1 MNKSAAALG
10 LISAV
15 ILAPAVIPSATAHA
29 ATAVIMGPTFMPDP
43 AADPDYLRVV
53 AQNFIGPTT
62 NCTIG
67 NCTLNSL
74 TTPAEFWPITGLDDL
89 TFDESVTTGLQLLT
103 AELEAQIAAAATE
116 PVVFFGNSQSATLLT
131 LAKRTLADL
140 APADKSRLLFVLLAN
155 PNRPNGGL
163 LGRAAQTSVPTA
175 DVTAAGLADAG
186 TAPAGTVPAGT
197 VAAVATPTDTGIST
211 IDITFQY
218 DAVADYPAYPSNF
231 LSVLNTL
238 AGARIH
244 SGSTTTLNGYTEA
257 ELTAAISD
265 PANRQIYGDTIY
277 ITIPAKTL
285 PLVDLLR
292 IFGAENG
299 LSNFT
304 TPIADLIEPTMRLL
318 VELGYDRTS
327 YGQAQPFGPLPAN
340 NQLQLEALRT
350 AAASAGLDAVISALK
365 QGAPRPSADP
375 VIGGSDT
382 LRASRGTM
390 KPRHRSAAT
399 VTASLPAVENKSLP
413 TVENN
418 RAAAADVTSRTGRSA
433 PSAIVQ
439 RGAAPTSKAAVAKR
453 QPVTA

>member
-1 MNKSAAALG
+1 M
-10 LISAV
+10 SAV
-15 ILAPAVIPSATAHA
+15 ILAPTVISSATAHA

-53 AQNFIGPTT
+53 ALNFLGPTT

-67 NCTLNSL
+67 NCTLVPL

-89 TFDESVTTGLQLLT
+89 PFDQSITTGLQLLT

-140 APADKSRLLFVLLAN
+140 APVDKSRLIFVLLAN

-163 LGRAAQTSVPTA
+163 LGRAAQTSDPTA
-175 DVTAAGLADAG
+175 EASAVGTTDAG
-186 TAPAGTVPAGT
+186 TAAAGT

-265 PANRQIYGDTIY
+265 PANRQIYGDTMY
-277 ITIPAKTL
+277 ITIPAKSL

-292 IFGAENG
+292 TFGAENR

-327 YGQAQPFGPLPAN
+327 YGQAQPFRPLPAS
-340 NQLQLEALRT
+340 NQLQLDALT
-350 AAASAGLDAVISALK
+350 SAAASAGLEAMISALK
-365 QGAPRPSADP
+365 QSAPGPSADP
-375 VIGGSDT
+375 VVGGWDT
-382 LRASRGTM
+382 LRASRGTP
-390 KPRHRSAAT
+390 KPRHRAAAT
-399 VTASLPAVENKSLP
+399 ATASLPTAENH
-413 TVENN
+413 
-418 RAAAADVTSRTGRSA
+418 RATAADVASRTGRST
-433 PSAIVQ
+433 PSAIGQ
-439 RGAAPTSKAAVAKR
+439 RGAVPNSKATVAKR
-453 QPVTA
+453 QSVTA

>member
-10 LISAV
+10 LMSAV
-15 ILAPAVIPSATAHA
+15 ILAPAVVSSATAHA

-53 AQNFIGPTT
+53 ALNFIGPTT

-67 NCTLNSL
+67 NCTLVPL

-89 TFDESVTTGLQLLT
+89 PFDQSITTGLQLLT

-131 LAKRTLADL
+131 LAKGTLADL
-140 APADKSRLLFVLLAN
+140 APADKSRLIFVLLAN

-163 LGRAAQTSVPTA
+163 LGRAAPTSVPNSG
-175 DVTAAGLADAG
+175 VS
-186 TAPAGTVPAGT
+186 
-197 VAAVATPTDTGIST
+197 AAVATPIDTGIPT

-265 PANRQIYGDTIY
+265 PANRQIYGDTMY
-277 ITIPAKTL
+277 ITIPAKSL

-292 IFGAENG
+292 TFGAENR

-340 NQLQLEALRT
+340 NQLQLDALTT

-365 QGAPRPSADP
+365 QGAPGPSVDP
-375 VIGGSDT
+375 VIGGRNSP
-382 LRASRGTM
+382 RAARGTIR
-390 KPRHRSAAT
+390 PPHRTAST
-399 VTASLPAVENKSLP
+399 VTASSP
-413 TVENN
+413 TVLTN
-418 RAAAADVTSRTGRSA
+418 RAKAADVVSRNDRSA
-433 PSAIVQ
+433 PSAVGQ
-439 RGAAPTSKAAVAKR
+439 RAQASKAGAAKR
-453 QPVTA
+453 QSATA

>member
-1 MNKSAAALG
+1 M
-10 LISAV
+10 SAV
-15 ILAPAVIPSATAHA
+15 ILAPTVISSATAHA

-53 AQNFIGPTT
+53 ALNFLGPTT

-67 NCTLNSL
+67 NCTLVPL

-89 TFDESVTTGLQLLT
+89 PFDQSITTGLQLLT

-140 APADKSRLLFVLLAN
+140 APVDKSRLIFVLLAN

-163 LGRAAQTSVPTA
+163 LGRAAQTSDPTA
-175 DVTAAGLADAG
+175 EASAAGTTDAG
-186 TAPAGTVPAGT
+186 TTPAGT

-265 PANRQIYGDTIY
+265 PANRQIYGDTMY
-277 ITIPAKTL
+277 ITIPAKSL

-292 IFGAENG
+292 TFGAENR

-304 TPIADLIEPTMRLL
+304 TPIADLIEPTVRLL

-327 YGQAQPFGPLPAN
+327 YGQAQPFRPLPAS
-340 NQLQLEALRT
+340 NQLQLDALT
-350 AAASAGLDAVISALK
+350 SAAASAGLEAMISALK
-365 QGAPRPSADP
+365 QSAPGPSADP
-375 VIGGSDT
+375 VVGGWDT
-382 LRASRGTM
+382 LRASRGTP
-390 KPRHRSAAT
+390 KPRHRAAAT
-399 VTASLPAVENKSLP
+399 ATASLPTAENH
-413 TVENN
+413 
-418 RAAAADVTSRTGRSA
+418 RATAADVASRTGRST
-433 PSAIVQ
+433 PSAIGQ
-439 RGAAPTSKAAVAKR
+439 RGAVPNSKATVAKR
-453 QPVTA
+453 QSVTA

>member
-10 LISAV
+10 LMSAV
-15 ILAPAVIPSATAHA
+15 ILAPAVVSPVTAHA

-53 AQNFIGPTT
+53 ALNFLGPTT

-67 NCTLNSL
+67 NCTLVPL

-89 TFDESVTTGLQLLT
+89 PFDQSITTGLQLLT

-131 LAKRTLADL
+131 LAKGTLADL
-140 APADKSRLLFVLLAN
+140 APADKSRLIFVLLAN

-163 LGRAAQTSVPTA
+163 LGRAAQTSDPTA
-175 DVTAAGLADAG
+175 DATAAG
-186 TAPAGTVPAGT
+186 TTTAGT
-197 VAAVATPTDTGIST
+197 VAAVTTPTDTGIST

-265 PANRQIYGDTIY
+265 PANRQIYGDTMY
-277 ITIPAKTL
+277 ITIPAKSL

-292 IFGAENG
+292 TFGAENR

-340 NQLQLEALRT
+340 NQLQLDALTT

-365 QGAPRPSADP
+365 QGAPGPSVDP
-375 VIGGSDT
+375 VIGGRNSP
-382 LRASRGTM
+382 RAARGTVR
-390 KPRHRSAAT
+390 PPHRTAST
-399 VTASLPAVENKSLP
+399 VTASSP
-413 TVENN
+413 TVPTN
-418 RAAAADVTSRTGRSA
+418 RAKAADVVSRNDRSA
-433 PSAIVQ
+433 PSAVGQ
-439 RGAAPTSKAAVAKR
+439 RAQASKAGAAKR
-453 QPVTA
+453 QSATA

>member
-15 ILAPAVIPSATAHA
+15 ILTPAVIPSATAHA

-67 NCTLNSL
+67 NCTLISL

-175 DVTAAGLADAG
+175 DVTAAGTAPAG
-186 TAPAGTVPAGT
+186 TAPAGTVT
-197 VAAVATPTDTGIST
+197 AVTTPTDTGIST

-304 TPIADLIEPTMRLL
+304 TPIADLIEPTMRSL

-340 NQLQLEALRT
+340 NQLQLDALRT

-365 QGAPRPSADP
+365 QSAPGPSADP
-375 VIGGSDT
+375 VIRGSDT

-390 KPRHRSAAT
+390 KPRHRTAAT
-399 VTASLPAVENKSLP
+399 ATAALP

-418 RAAAADVTSRTGRSA
+418 RATAADVTSRTGRSA

-439 RGAAPTSKAAVAKR
+439 RGAAPTSKDAVAKR
-453 QPVTA
+453 QPATA

>member
-1 MNKSAAALG
+1 VNKSAAALG
-10 LISAV
+10 LMSAV
-15 ILAPAVIPSATAHA
+15 ILAPAVVSPVTAHA

-62 NCTIG
+62 NCKAG
-67 NCTLNSL
+67 NCTLIPL
-74 TTPAEFWPITGLDDL
+74 VTPEEFWPITGLDDL
-89 TFDESVTTGLQLLT
+89 TLDQSIAVGVQLLT
-103 AELEAQIAAAATE
+103 TELEAQIAAAATE

-140 APADKSRLLFVLLAN
+140 APADKSRLIFVLLAN

-163 LGRAAQTSVPTA
+163 LGRAAPTSVPNSG
-175 DVTAAGLADAG
+175 VS
-186 TAPAGTVPAGT
+186 
-197 VAAVATPTDTGIST
+197 AAVATPIDTGIPT

-265 PANRQIYGDTIY
+265 PANRQIYGDTMY
-277 ITIPAKTL
+277 ITIPAKSL

-292 IFGAENG
+292 TFGAENR

-340 NQLQLEALRT
+340 NQLQLDALTT
-350 AAASAGLDAVISALK
+350 AAARAGLDAVISALK
-365 QGAPRPSADP
+365 QGAPGPSVDP
-375 VIGGSDT
+375 VIGGRNSP
-382 LRASRGTM
+382 RAARGTVR
-390 KPRHRSAAT
+390 PPHRTAST
-399 VTASLPAVENKSLP
+399 VTASSP
-413 TVENN
+413 TVPTN
-418 RAAAADVTSRTGRSA
+418 RAKAADVVSRNDRSA
-433 PSAIVQ
+433 PSAVGQ
-439 RGAAPTSKAAVAKR
+439 RAQASKAGAAKR
-453 QPVTA
+453 QSATA

>member
-10 LISAV
+10 LMSAV
-15 ILAPAVIPSATAHA
+15 ILAPAVISSATAHA

-43 AADPDYLRVV
+43 AADPNYLRVV

-62 NCTIG
+62 NCSIG
-67 NCTLNSL
+67 SCTLIPL

-89 TFDESVTTGLQLLT
+89 PFDQSITTGLQLLT

-140 APADKSRLLFVLLAN
+140 APVDKSRLIFVLLAN

-163 LGRAAQTSVPTA
+163 LGRAAQTSDPTA
-175 DVTAAGLADAG
+175 EASAAGTTDAG
-186 TAPAGTVPAGT
+186 TTPAGT

-265 PANRQIYGDTIY
+265 PANRQIYGDTMY
-277 ITIPAKTL
+277 ITIPAKSL

-292 IFGAENG
+292 TFGAENR

-327 YGQAQPFGPLPAN
+327 YGQAQPFRPLPAS
-340 NQLQLEALRT
+340 NQLQLDALT
-350 AAASAGLDAVISALK
+350 SAAASAGLEAMISALK
-365 QGAPRPSADP
+365 QSAPGPSADP
-375 VIGGSDT
+375 VVGGWDT
-382 LRASRGTM
+382 LRASRGTP
-390 KPRHRSAAT
+390 KPRHRAAAT
-399 VTASLPAVENKSLP
+399 ATASLPTAENH
-413 TVENN
+413 
-418 RAAAADVTSRTGRSA
+418 RATAADVASRTGRST
-433 PSAIVQ
+433 PSAIGQ
-439 RGAAPTSKAAVAKR
+439 RGAVPNSKATVAKR
-453 QPVTA
+453 QSVTA

>member
-10 LISAV
+10 LMSAV
-15 ILAPAVIPSATAHA
+15 ILAPAAISPVTAHA

-43 AADPDYLRVV
+43 AANPDYLRVV

-62 NCTIG
+62 NCKTG
-67 NCTLNSL
+67 NCTLIPL
-74 TTPAEFWPITGLDDL
+74 VTPEEFWPITGLDDL
-89 TFDESVTTGLQLLT
+89 TLDQSIAVGVQLLT
-103 AELEAQIAAAATE
+103 SELEAQIAAAATE

-163 LGRAAQTSVPTA
+163 MARAAPTSVPDS
-175 DVTAAGLADAG
+175 DVT
-186 TAPAGTVPAGT
+186 
-197 VAAVATPTDTGIST
+197 AAVATPTDTGIAT

-265 PANRQIYGDTIY
+265 PANRQIYGDTMY
-277 ITIPAKTL
+277 ITIPAKSL

-292 IFGAENG
+292 TFGAENR

-304 TPIADLIEPTMRLL
+304 TPIADLIEPTVRLL

-327 YGQAQPFGPLPAN
+327 YGQAQPFRPLPAS
-340 NQLQLEALRT
+340 NQLQLDALT
-350 AAASAGLDAVISALK
+350 SAAASAGLDAVISALK
-365 QGAPRPSADP
+365 QGAPGPSLGP
-375 VIGGSDT
+375 VVRGWDT
-382 LRASRGTM
+382 SRASRGTIR
-390 KPRHRSAAT
+390 PPHRTAST
-399 VTASLPAVENKSLP
+399 VTASSP
-413 TVENN
+413 TVPNN
-418 RAAAADVTSRTGRSA
+418 RAKAADVVSRNDRSA
-433 PSAIVQ
+433 PSAVGQ
-439 RGAAPTSKAAVAKR
+439 RGTAQASKAGAAKR
-453 QPVTA
+453 QSATA

>member
-10 LISAV
+10 LMSAV
-15 ILAPAVIPSATAHA
+15 ILAPAVVSPVTAHA

-53 AQNFIGPTT
+53 ALNFIGPTT

-67 NCTLNSL
+67 NCTLVPL

-89 TFDESVTTGLQLLT
+89 PFDQSITTGLQLLT

-131 LAKRTLADL
+131 LAKGTLADL
-140 APADKSRLLFVLLAN
+140 GALDKSRLIFVLLAN

-163 LGRAAQTSVPTA
+163 MARAAPTSVP
-175 DVTAAGLADAG
+175 DSGVT
-186 TAPAGTVPAGT
+186 
-197 VAAVATPTDTGIST
+197 AAVATPTDTGIAT

-265 PANRQIYGDTIY
+265 PANRQIYGDTMY
-277 ITIPAKTL
+277 ITIPAKSL

-292 IFGAENG
+292 TFGAENR

-304 TPIADLIEPTMRLL
+304 TPIADLIEPMMRLL

-340 NQLQLEALRT
+340 NQLQLDALTT

-365 QGAPRPSADP
+365 QGAPGPSVDP
-375 VIGGSDT
+375 VIGGRNSP
-382 LRASRGTM
+382 RAARGTVR
-390 KPRHRSAAT
+390 PPHRTAST
-399 VTASLPAVENKSLP
+399 VTASSP
-413 TVENN
+413 TVPTN
-418 RAAAADVTSRTGRSA
+418 RAKAADVVSRNDRSA
-433 PSAIVQ
+433 PSAVGQ
-439 RGAAPTSKAAVAKR
+439 RAQASKAGAAKR
-453 QPVTA
+453 QSATA

>member
-1 MNKSAAALG
+1 M
-10 LISAV
+10 SAV
-15 ILAPAVIPSATAHA
+15 ILAPAVVSPATAHA

-53 AQNFIGPTT
+53 ALNFIGPTT

-67 NCTLNSL
+67 NCTLVPL

-89 TFDESVTTGLQLLT
+89 PFDQSITTGLQLLT

-131 LAKRTLADL
+131 LAKGTLADL
-140 APADKSRLLFVLLAN
+140 GALDKSRLIFVLLAN

-163 LGRAAQTSVPTA
+163 MARAAPTSVP
-175 DVTAAGLADAG
+175 DSGVT
-186 TAPAGTVPAGT
+186 
-197 VAAVATPTDTGIST
+197 AAVATPTDTGIAT

-265 PANRQIYGDTIY
+265 PANRQIYGDTMY
-277 ITIPAKTL
+277 ITIPAKSL

-292 IFGAENG
+292 TFGAENR

-340 NQLQLEALRT
+340 NQLQLDALTT

-365 QGAPRPSADP
+365 QGAPGPSLGP
-375 VIGGSDT
+375 VVRGWDT
-382 LRASRGTM
+382 SRASRGTIR
-390 KPRHRSAAT
+390 PPHRTAST
-399 VTASLPAVENKSLP
+399 VTASSP
-413 TVENN
+413 TVLNN
-418 RAAAADVTSRTGRSA
+418 RAKAADVVSRNDRSA
-433 PSAIVQ
+433 PSAVGQ
-439 RGAAPTSKAAVAKR
+439 RAQASKAGAAKR
-453 QPVTA
+453 QSATA

>member
-1 MNKSAAALG
+1 M
-10 LISAV
+10 SAV
-15 ILAPAVIPSATAHA
+15 ILAPAVVSPVTAHA

-62 NCTIG
+62 NCKAG
-67 NCTLNSL
+67 NCTLIPL
-74 TTPAEFWPITGLDDL
+74 VTPEEFWPITGLDDL
-89 TFDESVTTGLQLLT
+89 TLDQSIAVGVQLLT
-103 AELEAQIAAAATE
+103 TELEAQIAAAATE

-140 APADKSRLLFVLLAN
+140 APADKSRLIFVLLAN

-163 LGRAAQTSVPTA
+163 LGRAAPTSVPNSG
-175 DVTAAGLADAG
+175 VS
-186 TAPAGTVPAGT
+186 
-197 VAAVATPTDTGIST
+197 AAVATPIDTGIPT

-265 PANRQIYGDTIY
+265 PANRQIYGDTMY
-277 ITIPAKTL
+277 ITIPAKSL

-292 IFGAENG
+292 TFGAENR

-340 NQLQLEALRT
+340 NQLQLDALTT
-350 AAASAGLDAVISALK
+350 AAARAGLDAVISALK
-365 QGAPRPSADP
+365 QGAPGPSVDP
-375 VIGGSDT
+375 VIGGRNSP
-382 LRASRGTM
+382 RAARGTVR
-390 KPRHRSAAT
+390 PPHRTAST
-399 VTASLPAVENKSLP
+399 VTASSP
-413 TVENN
+413 TVPTN
-418 RAAAADVTSRTGRSA
+418 RAKAADVVSRNDRSA
-433 PSAIVQ
+433 PSAVGQ
-439 RGAAPTSKAAVAKR
+439 RAQASKAGAAKR
-453 QPVTA
+453 QSATA

>member
-1 MNKSAAALG
+1 M
-10 LISAV
+10 SAV
-15 ILAPAVIPSATAHA
+15 ILAPAVVSPVTAHA

-67 NCTLNSL
+67 NCTLVPL

-89 TFDESVTTGLQLLT
+89 PFDQSITTGLQLLT

-140 APADKSRLLFVLLAN
+140 APADKSRLIFVLLAN

-163 LGRAAQTSVPTA
+163 LGRAAPTSVPNSG
-175 DVTAAGLADAG
+175 VS
-186 TAPAGTVPAGT
+186 
-197 VAAVATPTDTGIST
+197 AAVATPIDTGIAT

-265 PANRQIYGDTIY
+265 PANRQIYGDTMY
-277 ITIPAKTL
+277 ITIPAKSL

-292 IFGAENG
+292 TFGAENR

-304 TPIADLIEPTMRLL
+304 TPIADLIEPMMRLL

-340 NQLQLEALRT
+340 NQLQLDALTT

-365 QGAPRPSADP
+365 QGAPGPSLGP
-375 VIGGSDT
+375 VVRGWDT
-382 LRASRGTM
+382 SRASRGTIR
-390 KPRHRSAAT
+390 PPHRTAST
-399 VTASLPAVENKSLP
+399 VTASSP
-413 TVENN
+413 TVLNN
-418 RAAAADVTSRTGRSA
+418 RAKAADVVSRNDRSA
-433 PSAIVQ
+433 PSAVGQ
-439 RGAAPTSKAAVAKR
+439 RAQASKAGAAKR
-453 QPVTA
+453 QSATA

>member
-10 LISAV
+10 LMSAV
-15 ILAPAVIPSATAHA
+15 ILAPAVVSPVTAHA

-53 AQNFIGPTT
+53 ALNFIGPTT

-67 NCTLNSL
+67 NCTLVPL

-89 TFDESVTTGLQLLT
+89 TIDQSIAVGLQLLN
-103 AELEAQIAAAATE
+103 AELGKQIATAATE
-116 PVVFFGNSQSATLLT
+116 PTVFFGASQSATLLT
-131 LAKRTLADL
+131 LAKGTLADL
-140 APADKSRLLFVLLAN
+140 GTLDKSRLIFVLLAN

-163 LGRAAQTSVPTA
+163 MARAAPTSIP
-175 DVTAAGLADAG
+175 DSGVT
-186 TAPAGTVPAGT
+186 
-197 VAAVATPTDTGIST
+197 AAVATPTDTGIAT

-244 SGSTTTLNGYTEA
+244 SGSTTTLNGYSEA

-265 PANRQIYGDTIY
+265 PANRQIYGDTMY
-277 ITIPAKTL
+277 ITIPAKSL

-292 IFGAENG
+292 TFGAENR

-340 NQLQLEALRT
+340 NQLQFDALRT
-350 AAASAGLDAVISALK
+350 AAASAGLDAVIAALK
-365 QGAPRPSADP
+365 QGAAGPSSGP
-375 VIGGSDT
+375 VSGGWNTS
-382 LRASRGTM
+382 RASRGTVR
-390 KPRHRSAAT
+390 PRHQ
-399 VTASLPAVENKSLP
+399 TASTTTASPP
-413 TVENN
+413 TVSGNQ
-418 RAAAADVTSRTGRSA
+418 AKTADVVSAGRRSA
-433 PSAIVQ
+433 PSAVGQ
-439 RGAAPTSKAAVAKR
+439 RGTAQASKAGAAKR
-453 QPVTA
+453 QSATA

>member
-10 LISAV
+10 LMSAV
-15 ILAPAVIPSATAHA
+15 ILAPAVVSPVTAHA

-67 NCTLNSL
+67 NCTLVPL

-89 TFDESVTTGLQLLT
+89 PFDQSITTGLQLLT

-140 APADKSRLLFVLLAN
+140 APADKSRLIFVLLAN

-163 LGRAAQTSVPTA
+163 LGRAAPTSVPNSG
-175 DVTAAGLADAG
+175 VS
-186 TAPAGTVPAGT
+186 
-197 VAAVATPTDTGIST
+197 AAVATPIDTGIAT

-265 PANRQIYGDTIY
+265 PANRQIYGDTMY
-277 ITIPAKTL
+277 ITIPAKSL

-292 IFGAENG
+292 TFGAENR

-304 TPIADLIEPTMRLL
+304 TPIADLIEPMMRLL

-340 NQLQLEALRT
+340 NQLQLDALTT

-365 QGAPRPSADP
+365 QGAPGPSLGP
-375 VIGGSDT
+375 VVRGWDT
-382 LRASRGTM
+382 SRASRGTIR
-390 KPRHRSAAT
+390 PPHRTAST
-399 VTASLPAVENKSLP
+399 VTASSP
-413 TVENN
+413 TVLNN
-418 RAAAADVTSRTGRSA
+418 RAKAADVVSRNDRSA
-433 PSAIVQ
+433 PSAVGQ
-439 RGAAPTSKAAVAKR
+439 RAQASKAGAAKR
-453 QPVTA
+453 QSATA

>member
-10 LISAV
+10 LMSAV
-15 ILAPAVIPSATAHA
+15 ILAPAVVSPVTAHA

-62 NCTIG
+62 NCKAG
-67 NCTLNSL
+67 NCTLIPL
-74 TTPAEFWPITGLDDL
+74 VTPEEFWPITGLDDL
-89 TFDESVTTGLQLLT
+89 TLDQSIAVGVQLLT
-103 AELEAQIAAAATE
+103 TELEAQIAAAATE

-140 APADKSRLLFVLLAN
+140 APADKSRLIFVLLAN

-163 LGRAAQTSVPTA
+163 LGRAAPTSVPNSG
-175 DVTAAGLADAG
+175 VS
-186 TAPAGTVPAGT
+186 
-197 VAAVATPTDTGIST
+197 AAVATPIDTGIAT

-265 PANRQIYGDTIY
+265 PANRQIYGDTMY
-277 ITIPAKTL
+277 ITIPAKSL

-292 IFGAENG
+292 TFGAENR

-340 NQLQLEALRT
+340 NQLQLDALTT

-365 QGAPRPSADP
+365 QGAPGPSLGP
-375 VIGGSDT
+375 VVRGWDT
-382 LRASRGTM
+382 SRASRGTIR
-390 KPRHRSAAT
+390 PPHRTAST
-399 VTASLPAVENKSLP
+399 VTASSP
-413 TVENN
+413 TVPNN
-418 RAAAADVTSRTGRSA
+418 RAKAADVVSRNDRSA
-433 PSAIVQ
+433 PSAVGQ
-439 RGAAPTSKAAVAKR
+439 RAQASKAGAAKR
-453 QPVTA
+453 QSATA

>member
-1 MNKSAAALG
+1 VNKSAAALG
-10 LISAV
+10 LMSAV
-15 ILAPAVIPSATAHA
+15 ILAPAVISPVTAHA

-43 AADPDYLRVV
+43 AADPNYLRVV

-62 NCTIG
+62 NCKAG
-67 NCTLNSL
+67 NCTLIPL
-74 TTPAEFWPITGLDDL
+74 VTPEEFWPITGLDDL
-89 TFDESVTTGLQLLT
+89 PFDQSITTGLQLLT

-140 APADKSRLLFVLLAN
+140 APVDKSRLIFVLLAN

-163 LGRAAQTSVPTA
+163 LGRAAQTSDPTA
-175 DVTAAGLADAG
+175 EASAAGTTDAG
-186 TAPAGTVPAGT
+186 TTPAGT

-265 PANRQIYGDTIY
+265 PANRQIYGDTMY
-277 ITIPAKTL
+277 ITIPAKSL

-292 IFGAENG
+292 TFGAENR

-327 YGQAQPFGPLPAN
+327 YGQAQPFRPLPAS
-340 NQLQLEALRT
+340 NQLQLDALT
-350 AAASAGLDAVISALK
+350 SAAASAGLEAMISALK
-365 QGAPRPSADP
+365 QSAPGPSADP
-375 VIGGSDT
+375 VVGGWDT
-382 LRASRGTM
+382 LRASRGTP
-390 KPRHRSAAT
+390 KPRHRAAAT
-399 VTASLPAVENKSLP
+399 ATASLPTAENH
-413 TVENN
+413 
-418 RAAAADVTSRTGRSA
+418 RATAADVASRTGRST
-433 PSAIVQ
+433 PSAIGQ
-439 RGAAPTSKAAVAKR
+439 RGAVPNSKATVAKR
-453 QPVTA
+453 QSVTA

>member
-10 LISAV
+10 LMSAV
-15 ILAPAVIPSATAHA
+15 ILAPAVVSPVTAHA

-62 NCTIG
+62 NCKAG
-67 NCTLNSL
+67 NCTLIPL
-74 TTPAEFWPITGLDDL
+74 VTPEEFWPITGLDDL
-89 TFDESVTTGLQLLT
+89 TLDQSIAVGVQLLT
-103 AELEAQIAAAATE
+103 TELEAQIAAAATE

-140 APADKSRLLFVLLAN
+140 APADKSRLIFVLLAN

-163 LGRAAQTSVPTA
+163 LGRAAPTSVPNSG
-175 DVTAAGLADAG
+175 VS
-186 TAPAGTVPAGT
+186 
-197 VAAVATPTDTGIST
+197 AAVATPIDTGIPT

-265 PANRQIYGDTIY
+265 PANRQIYGDTMY
-277 ITIPAKTL
+277 ITIPAKSL

-292 IFGAENG
+292 TFGAENR

-340 NQLQLEALRT
+340 NQLQLDALTT
-350 AAASAGLDAVISALK
+350 AAARAGLDAVISALK
-365 QGAPRPSADP
+365 QGAPGPSVDP
-375 VIGGSDT
+375 VIGGRNSP
-382 LRASRGTM
+382 RAARGTVR
-390 KPRHRSAAT
+390 PPHRTAST
-399 VTASLPAVENKSLP
+399 VTASSP
-413 TVENN
+413 TVPTN
-418 RAAAADVTSRTGRSA
+418 RAKAADVVSRNDRSA
-433 PSAIVQ
+433 PSAVGQ
-439 RGAAPTSKAAVAKR
+439 RAQASKAGAAKR
-453 QPVTA
+453 QSATA

>member
-10 LISAV
+10 LMSAV
-15 ILAPAVIPSATAHA
+15 ILAPAVISSATAHA

-43 AADPDYLRVV
+43 AADPNYLRVV

-62 NCTIG
+62 NCSIG
-67 NCTLNSL
+67 SCTLIPL

-89 TFDESVTTGLQLLT
+89 PFDQSITTGLQLLT

-140 APADKSRLLFVLLAN
+140 APVDKSRLIFVLLAN

-163 LGRAAQTSVPTA
+163 MARAAPTSVP
-175 DVTAAGLADAG
+175 DSGVT
-186 TAPAGTVPAGT
+186 
-197 VAAVATPTDTGIST
+197 AAVATPTDTGIAT

-265 PANRQIYGDTIY
+265 PANRQIYGDTMY
-277 ITIPAKTL
+277 ITIPAKSL

-292 IFGAENG
+292 TFGAENR

-304 TPIADLIEPTMRLL
+304 TPIADLIEPTVRLL

-327 YGQAQPFGPLPAN
+327 YGQAQPFRPLPAS
-340 NQLQLEALRT
+340 NQLQLDALT
-350 AAASAGLDAVISALK
+350 SAAASAGLDAVISALK
-365 QGAPRPSADP
+365 QGAPGPSLGP
-375 VIGGSDT
+375 VVRGWDT
-382 LRASRGTM
+382 SRASRGTIR
-390 KPRHRSAAT
+390 PPHRTAST
-399 VTASLPAVENKSLP
+399 VTASSP
-413 TVENN
+413 TVPNN
-418 RAAAADVTSRTGRSA
+418 RAKAADVVSRNDRSA
-433 PSAIVQ
+433 PSAVGQ
-439 RGAAPTSKAAVAKR
+439 RGTAQASKAGAAKR
-453 QPVTA
+453 QSATA

>member
-1 MNKSAAALG
+1 M
-10 LISAV
+10 SAV
-15 ILAPAVIPSATAHA
+15 ILAPAVVSPVTAHA

-53 AQNFIGPTT
+53 ALNFIGPTT

-67 NCTLNSL
+67 NCTLVPL

-89 TFDESVTTGLQLLT
+89 PFDQSITTGLQLLT

-131 LAKRTLADL
+131 LAKGTLADL
-140 APADKSRLLFVLLAN
+140 APADKSRLIFVLLAN

-163 LGRAAQTSVPTA
+163 MARAAPTSVP
-175 DVTAAGLADAG
+175 DSGVT
-186 TAPAGTVPAGT
+186 
-197 VAAVATPTDTGIST
+197 AAVATPTDTGIAT

-265 PANRQIYGDTIY
+265 PANRQIYGDTMY
-277 ITIPAKTL
+277 ITIPAKSL

-292 IFGAENG
+292 TFGAENR

-340 NQLQLEALRT
+340 NQLQLDALTT

-365 QGAPRPSADP
+365 QGAPGPSLGP
-375 VIGGSDT
+375 VVRGWDT
-382 LRASRGTM
+382 SRASRGTIR
-390 KPRHRSAAT
+390 PPHRTAST
-399 VTASLPAVENKSLP
+399 VTASSP
-413 TVENN
+413 TVLNN
-418 RAAAADVTSRTGRSA
+418 RAKAADVVSRNDRSA
-433 PSAIVQ
+433 PSAVGQ
-439 RGAAPTSKAAVAKR
+439 RGTAQASKAGAAKR
-453 QPVTA
+453 QSATA

>member
-1 MNKSAAALG
+1 
-10 LISAV
+10 
-15 ILAPAVIPSATAHA
+15 
-29 ATAVIMGPTFMPDP
+29 MPDP

-53 AQNFIGPTT
+53 ALNFIGPTT
-62 NCTIG
+62 NCKAG
-67 NCTLNSL
+67 NCTLIPL
-74 TTPAEFWPITGLDDL
+74 VTPEEFWPITGLDDL
-89 TFDESVTTGLQLLT
+89 TLDQSIAVGVQLLT
-103 AELEAQIAAAATE
+103 TELEAQIAAAATE

-140 APADKSRLLFVLLAN
+140 APADKSRLIFVLLAN

-163 LGRAAQTSVPTA
+163 LGRAAPTSVPNSG
-175 DVTAAGLADAG
+175 VS
-186 TAPAGTVPAGT
+186 
-197 VAAVATPTDTGIST
+197 AAVATPIDTGIPT

-265 PANRQIYGDTIY
+265 PANRQIYGDTMY
-277 ITIPAKTL
+277 ITIPAKSL

-292 IFGAENG
+292 TFGAENR

-340 NQLQLEALRT
+340 NQLQLDALTT

-365 QGAPRPSADP
+365 QGAPGPSLGP
-375 VIGGSDT
+375 VVRGWDT
-382 LRASRGTM
+382 SRASRGTVR
-390 KPRHRSAAT
+390 PPHRTAST
-399 VTASLPAVENKSLP
+399 VTASSP
-413 TVENN
+413 TVPNN
-418 RAAAADVTSRTGRSA
+418 RAKAADVVSRNDRSA
-433 PSAIVQ
+433 PSAVGQ
-439 RGAAPTSKAAVAKR
+439 RAQASKAGAAKR
-453 QPVTA
+453 QSATA

>member
-10 LISAV
+10 LMSAV
-15 ILAPAVIPSATAHA
+15 ILAPAVVSSATAHA
-29 ATAVIMGPTFMPDP
+29 TTAVIMGPTFMPDP

-53 AQNFIGPTT
+53 AQNFIGSTT
-62 NCTIG
+62 NCTIS
-67 NCTLNSL
+67 NCTLIPLS
-74 TTPAEFWPITGLDDL
+74 TPAEFWPITGLDDL
-89 TFDESVTTGLQLLT
+89 TFNESITTGLQLLT

-140 APADKSRLLFVLLAN
+140 APVDKSRLLFVLLAN

-163 LGRAAQTSVPTA
+163 LGRAAQTSDPTA
-175 DVTAAGLADAG
+175 NA
-186 TAPAGTVPAGT
+186 TAPGT
-197 VAAVATPTDTGIST
+197 VAAVTTPTDTGIST

-257 ELTAAISD
+257 ELAAAISD
-265 PANRQIYGDTIY
+265 PANRQIYGDTMY
-277 ITIPAKTL
+277 ITIPAKSL

-292 IFGAENG
+292 TFGAENG
-299 LSNFT
+299 LSNLT
-304 TPIADLIEPTMRLL
+304 TPIANLIEPTMRLL

-327 YGQAQPFGPLPAN
+327 YGQAQPFGPLPTN
-340 NQLQLEALRT
+340 NQLQLDALTT

-365 QGAPRPSADP
+365 QGVSRPPLDP
-375 VIGGSDT
+375 VLGGRET
-382 LRASRGTM
+382 TRASRGTI
-390 KPRHRSAAT
+390 KPRHRTAAA
-399 VTASLPAVENKSLP
+399 VTASLPTVEKSTVEQS

-418 RAAAADVTSRTGRSA
+418 RATAADAASRTGRSA

-439 RGAAPTSKAAVAKR
+439 RAAAPTSKAAVAKR
-453 QPVTA
+453 

>member
-1 MNKSAAALG
+1 
-10 LISAV
+10 
-15 ILAPAVIPSATAHA
+15 
-29 ATAVIMGPTFMPDP
+29 MPDP

-53 AQNFIGPTT
+53 ALNFIGPTT

-67 NCTLNSL
+67 NCTLVPL

-89 TFDESVTTGLQLLT
+89 PFDQSITTGLQLLT

-131 LAKRTLADL
+131 LAKGTLADL
-140 APADKSRLLFVLLAN
+140 APADKSRLIFVLLAN

-163 LGRAAQTSVPTA
+163 LGRAAPTSVPNSG
-175 DVTAAGLADAG
+175 VS
-186 TAPAGTVPAGT
+186 
-197 VAAVATPTDTGIST
+197 AAVATPIDTGIPT

-265 PANRQIYGDTIY
+265 PANRQIYGDTMY
-277 ITIPAKTL
+277 ITIPAKSL

-292 IFGAENG
+292 TFGAENR

-340 NQLQLEALRT
+340 NQLQLDALTT

-365 QGAPRPSADP
+365 QGAPGPSVDP
-375 VIGGSDT
+375 VIGGRNSP
-382 LRASRGTM
+382 RAARGTVR
-390 KPRHRSAAT
+390 PPHRTAST
-399 VTASLPAVENKSLP
+399 VTASSP
-413 TVENN
+413 TVPTN
-418 RAAAADVTSRTGRSA
+418 RAKAADVVSRNDRSA
-433 PSAIVQ
+433 PSAVGQ
-439 RGAAPTSKAAVAKR
+439 RAQASKAGAAKR
-453 QPVTA
+453 QSATA

>member
-1 MNKSAAALG
+1 M
-10 LISAV
+10 SAV
-15 ILAPAVIPSATAHA
+15 ILAPAVVSPVTAHA

-53 AQNFIGPTT
+53 ALNFIGPTT

-67 NCTLNSL
+67 NCTLVPL

-89 TFDESVTTGLQLLT
+89 PFDQSITTGLQLLT

-131 LAKRTLADL
+131 LAKGTLADL
-140 APADKSRLLFVLLAN
+140 GALDKSRLIFVLLAN

-163 LGRAAQTSVPTA
+163 MARAAPTSVP
-175 DVTAAGLADAG
+175 DSGVT
-186 TAPAGTVPAGT
+186 
-197 VAAVATPTDTGIST
+197 AAVATPTDTGIAT

-265 PANRQIYGDTIY
+265 PANRQIYGDTMY
-277 ITIPAKTL
+277 ITIPAKSL

-292 IFGAENG
+292 TFGAENR

-304 TPIADLIEPTMRLL
+304 TPIADLIEPMMRLL

-340 NQLQLEALRT
+340 NQLQLDALTT

-365 QGAPRPSADP
+365 QGAPGPSLGP
-375 VIGGSDT
+375 VVRGWDT
-382 LRASRGTM
+382 SRASRGTVR
-390 KPRHRSAAT
+390 PPHRTAST
-399 VTASLPAVENKSLP
+399 VTASSP
-413 TVENN
+413 TVPNN
-418 RAAAADVTSRTGRSA
+418 RAKAADVVSRNDRSA
-433 PSAIVQ
+433 PSAVGQ
-439 RGAAPTSKAAVAKR
+439 RAQASKAGAAKR
-453 QPVTA
+453 QSATA

>member
-1 MNKSAAALG
+1 M
-10 LISAV
+10 SAV
-15 ILAPAVIPSATAHA
+15 ILAPAVVSPVTAHA

-53 AQNFIGPTT
+53 ALNFIGPTT

-67 NCTLNSL
+67 NCTLVPL

-89 TFDESVTTGLQLLT
+89 PFDQSITTGLQLLT

-131 LAKRTLADL
+131 LAKGTLADL
-140 APADKSRLLFVLLAN
+140 GALDKSRLIFVLLAN

-163 LGRAAQTSVPTA
+163 MARAAPTSVP
-175 DVTAAGLADAG
+175 DSGVT
-186 TAPAGTVPAGT
+186 
-197 VAAVATPTDTGIST
+197 AAVATPTDTGIAT

-265 PANRQIYGDTIY
+265 PANRQIYGDTMY
-277 ITIPAKTL
+277 ITIPAKSL

-292 IFGAENG
+292 TFGAENR

-304 TPIADLIEPTMRLL
+304 TPIADLIEPMMRLL

-340 NQLQLEALRT
+340 NQLQLDALTT

-365 QGAPRPSADP
+365 QGAPGPSVDP
-375 VIGGSDT
+375 VIGGRNSP
-382 LRASRGTM
+382 RAARGTVR
-390 KPRHRSAAT
+390 PPHRTAST
-399 VTASLPAVENKSLP
+399 VTASSP
-413 TVENN
+413 TVPTN
-418 RAAAADVTSRTGRSA
+418 RAKAADVVSRNDRSA
-433 PSAIVQ
+433 PSAVGQ
-439 RGAAPTSKAAVAKR
+439 RAQASKAGAAKR
-453 QPVTA
+453 QSATA

>member
-1 MNKSAAALG
+1 M
-10 LISAV
+10 SAV
-15 ILAPAVIPSATAHA
+15 ILAPAVVSPVTAHA

-53 AQNFIGPTT
+53 AQNFLGPTT
-62 NCTIG
+62 NCKAG
-67 NCTLNSL
+67 NCTLIPL
-74 TTPAEFWPITGLDDL
+74 VTPEEFWPITGLDDL
-89 TFDESVTTGLQLLT
+89 TLDQSIAVGVQLLT
-103 AELEAQIAAAATE
+103 TELEAQIAAAATE

-140 APADKSRLLFVLLAN
+140 APADKSRLIFVLLAN

-163 LGRAAQTSVPTA
+163 LGRAAPTSVPNSG
-175 DVTAAGLADAG
+175 VS
-186 TAPAGTVPAGT
+186 
-197 VAAVATPTDTGIST
+197 AAVATPIDTGIPT

-265 PANRQIYGDTIY
+265 PANRQIYGDTMY
-277 ITIPAKTL
+277 ITIPAKSL

-292 IFGAENG
+292 TFGAENR

-340 NQLQLEALRT
+340 NQLQLDALTT

-365 QGAPRPSADP
+365 QGAPGPSVDP
-375 VIGGSDT
+375 VIGGRNSP
-382 LRASRGTM
+382 RAARGTVR
-390 KPRHRSAAT
+390 PPHRTAST
-399 VTASLPAVENKSLP
+399 VTASSP
-413 TVENN
+413 TVPTN
-418 RAAAADVTSRTGRSA
+418 RAKAADVVSRNDRSA
-433 PSAIVQ
+433 PSAVGQ
-439 RGAAPTSKAAVAKR
+439 RAQASKAGAAKR
-453 QPVTA
+453 QSATA

>member
-1 MNKSAAALG
+1 MNKSATALG

-15 ILAPAVIPSATAHA
+15 ILAPSVISSATAHA

-67 NCTLNSL
+67 NCTLISL

-89 TFDESVTTGLQLLT
+89 TIDQSIAVGVQLLN
-103 AELEAQIAAAATE
+103 AELEKQIATAATE
-116 PVVFFGNSQSATLLT
+116 PTVFFGASQSATLLT
-131 LAKRTLADL
+131 LAKGTLADL
-140 APADKSRLLFVLLAN
+140 GTADKSRLVFVLLAN

-163 LGRAAQTSVPTA
+163 MARAAPTSVP
-175 DVTAAGLADAG
+175 DSGVT
-186 TAPAGTVPAGT
+186 
-197 VAAVATPTDTGIST
+197 AAVATPTDTGIAT

-257 ELTAAISD
+257 ELTAAIGD
-265 PANRQIYGDTIY
+265 LANRQIYGDTMY
-277 ITIPAKTL
+277 ITIPAKSL

-292 IFGAENG
+292 TFGAENR

-340 NQLQLEALRT
+340 NQLQLDALRT

-365 QGAPRPSADP
+365 QSAPGPSADP
-375 VIGGSDT
+375 VVGGWDT
-382 LRASRGTM
+382 LRASRGTIR
-390 KPRHRSAAT
+390 PRHRAAVT
-399 VTASLPAVENKSLP
+399 ATASLP
-413 TVENN
+413 TVPNN
-418 RAAAADVTSRTGRSA
+418 RATAADVSSRTGRSA

-453 QPVTA
+453 QSVTA

>member
-1 MNKSAAALG
+1 M
-10 LISAV
+10 SAV
-15 ILAPAVIPSATAHA
+15 ILAPAVISSATAHA

-43 AADPDYLRVV
+43 AADPNYLRVV

-62 NCTIG
+62 NCKAG
-67 NCTLNSL
+67 NCTLIPL
-74 TTPAEFWPITGLDDL
+74 VTPEEFWPITGLDDL
-89 TFDESVTTGLQLLT
+89 PFDQSITTGLQLLT

-131 LAKRTLADL
+131 LAKGTLADL
-140 APADKSRLLFVLLAN
+140 APADKSRLIFVLLAN

-163 LGRAAQTSVPTA
+163 MARVAPPSVPSSSPTA
-175 DVTAAGLADAG
+175 FGL
-186 TAPAGTVPAGT
+186 
-197 VAAVATPTDTGIST
+197 ATPTDTGIAT

-265 PANRQIYGDTIY
+265 PANRQIYGDTMY
-277 ITIPAKTL
+277 ITIPAKSL

-292 IFGAENG
+292 TFGAENR

-327 YGQAQPFGPLPAN
+327 FGQAQPFGPLPAN
-340 NQLQLEALRT
+340 NQLQLDALTT

-365 QGAPRPSADP
+365 QGAPGPSLGP
-375 VIGGSDT
+375 VVRGWDT
-382 LRASRGTM
+382 SRASRGTIR
-390 KPRHRSAAT
+390 PPHRTAST
-399 VTASLPAVENKSLP
+399 VTASSP
-413 TVENN
+413 TVPNN
-418 RAAAADVTSRTGRSA
+418 RAKAADVVSRNDRSA
-433 PSAIVQ
+433 PSAVGQ
-439 RGAAPTSKAAVAKR
+439 RGTAQASKAGAAKR
-453 QPVTA
+453 QSATA